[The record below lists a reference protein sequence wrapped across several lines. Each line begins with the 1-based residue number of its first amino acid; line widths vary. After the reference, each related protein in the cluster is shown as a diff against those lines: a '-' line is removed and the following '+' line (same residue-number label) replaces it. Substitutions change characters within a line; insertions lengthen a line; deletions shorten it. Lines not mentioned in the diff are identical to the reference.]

1 MRAPAVPTIDDLP
14 ASRRPHSLLVAT
26 GLTVAAGAMLVAGMI
41 GIFLTLRNQ
50 VESPGANWVPRGIR
64 IPNAP
69 LGMAVFTAILSSI
82 TAQWVVWSNRRQER
96 GHTLVAVG
104 VTIALGVAWINMVFF
119 SFNFMELP
127 IGSSQWANMAYTL
140 AGMGVAIGM
149 VAIGFLALMAI
160 RVVGGEDGEQ
170 GLAPVASAVFFWHF
184 SVAAFIALWY
194 VVFVVK

>member
-1 MRAPAVPTIDDLP
+1 MRAPAVPTVDDLP
-14 ASRRPHSLLVAT
+14 ASRRPNSLVVAT
-26 GLTVAAGAMLVAGMI
+26 GLVVAAGVMLVAGMI

-50 VESPGANWVPRGIR
+50 VEAPGTNWVPRGIS

-82 TAQWVVWSNRRQER
+82 TVQWVVWANRRRER

-104 VTIALGVAWINMVFF
+104 VTILLGVAWINMVFF

-140 AGMGVAIGM
+140 AGMAVALGM

-160 RVVGGEDGEQ
+160 RVFGGEEGVE
-170 GLAPVASAVFFWHF
+170 GLPPVAAAAFFWHF

>member
-1 MRAPAVPTIDDLP
+1 MQARAVPTVDDLP
-14 ASRRPHSLLVAT
+14 ASRRPNSLLIAT
-26 GLTVAAGAMLVAGMI
+26 GLTVAAGVMLVAGMI
-41 GIFLTLRNQ
+41 GIVLALRNQ
-50 VESPGANWVPRGIR
+50 AEAPGTSWVPRGVR

-104 VTIALGVAWINMVFF
+104 ITIVLGVAWINMVFF

-127 IGSSQWANMAYTL
+127 IGSSQWANIAYTL
-140 AGMGVAIGM
+140 AGMGVALGM

-160 RVVGGEDGEQ
+160 RVVGGEDGVE
-170 GLAPVASAVFFWHF
+170 GLPPVASAVFFWHF
-184 SVAAFIALWY
+184 SVVAFIALWY
-194 VVFVVK
+194 AVFVVK